1 MLALVKRTRR
11 QVVGKVTNSF
21 LLRTFVGSL
30 GLGTKLKTLDSA

>member
-1 MLALVKRTRR
+1 MALVKRTRR
-11 QVVGKVTNSF
+11 QVAGKVTYSF

>member
-1 MLALVKRTRR
+1 MALVKRTRW

>member
-1 MLALVKRTRR
+1 MTLLVKRTRR
-11 QVVGKVTNSF
+11 QMVGKVTNSF

>member
-1 MLALVKRTRR
+1 MALVKRTRR
-11 QVVGKVTNSF
+11 QVVVKVTNSF

>member
-1 MLALVKRTRR
+1 MALVKRTRR

-21 LLRTFVGSL
+21 LFRTFVGSL

>member
-1 MLALVKRTRR
+1 MAVVKRTRR